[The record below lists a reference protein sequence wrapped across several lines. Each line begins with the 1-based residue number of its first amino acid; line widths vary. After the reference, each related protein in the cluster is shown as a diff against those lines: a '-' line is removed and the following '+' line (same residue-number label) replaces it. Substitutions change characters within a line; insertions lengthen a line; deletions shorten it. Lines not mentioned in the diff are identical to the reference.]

1 MTENHFVASQKG
13 PFIFIILSYYVLYRS
28 YVQYDILT
36 EDFVSGTYGICK
48 YRKILTDTDRKIP
61 IR

>member
-13 PFIFIILSYYVLYRS
+13 LILSYYVLYRS

-36 EDFVSGTYGICK
+36 DFVSGMVFVNTEK
-48 YRKILTDTDRKIP
+48 
-61 IR
+61 